1 MSEERK
7 YNHGAKIILI
17 ISILMI
23 PMQLI
28 TSALISRISSE
39 ASGILGVL
47 EIFYNA
53 IISFFIFGGENAI
66 IKLLTNKNTK
76 TQKKN
81 FIIKYIIITSAIFV
95 TTIVITKICH
105 FDFIKKLTGQL
116 NSTSIFMY
124 GVGLLIIINNI
135 LLYYLKEEE
144 KFSYYAFG
152 IKLFNIGN
160 FLSVVYIF
168 FFCKNIDVQNTLL
181 VFMGL
186 LQLLSTII
194 ILIKE
199 KIVYQKETKEERAE
213 KRQIEN
219 LKFIFFL
226 YLSTLLVFIYDKID
240 QIILVKTLG
249 LATLGGYYLIVKVV
263 NMVKLLPNTYNST
276 FYPYICKYLN
286 KESSN
291 YIFNNI
297 LSKNLFFIFPLTIII
312 VLNSKL
318 IINILFGAEYINYNF
333 TLQFLTTIILI
344 SAPTIILNNFL
355 YALGKTKKYFQIS
368 FIAIAVQVII
378 IISTIKYIGINAI
391 LIARFVST
399 FIIFI
404 FCKLYLN
411 KLQYSTKLP
420 KTYYRYSAVI
430 LVSLAITNLLKL
442 NIIFNI
448 ILSIIILIIYMI
460 ENKNYVI
467 NNYKKIKDRFGKIK
481 GN

>member
-81 FIIKYIIITSAIFV
+81 FIIKYIIITITIFM

-105 FDFIKKLTGQL
+105 IDFIQKLTGQL
-116 NSTSIFMY
+116 NSTSILMY
-124 GVGLLIIINNI
+124 GVGLLIIVNNI

-144 KFSYYAFG
+144 KFAYYAFG

-160 FLSVVYIF
+160 FLSVIYIF

-181 VFMGL
+181 VFMGI
-186 LQLLSTII
+186 LQLLSIII

-199 KIVYQKETKEERAE
+199 KIIYEKEE
-213 KRQIEN
+213 KTDKIQIEN
-219 LKFIFFL
+219 IKFIFFL
-226 YLSTLLVFIYDKID
+226 YLSTLLVFVYDKID

-286 KESSN
+286 RESSN

-318 IINILFGAEYINYNF
+318 IINILFGMEYIQYNF

-368 FIAIAVQVII
+368 FIAIIVQVII
-378 IISTIKYIGINAI
+378 IVGMIKHIGINAI
-391 LIARFVST
+391 LIARLVST

-411 KLQYSTKLP
+411 KIQYLTKLP
-420 KTYYRYSAVI
+420 KIYYKYSAVLLI
-430 LVSLAITNLLKL
+430 LLVITNLLKL
-442 NIIFNI
+442 NIILDI

-467 NNYKKIKDRFGKIK
+467 NNYKKIKDRFNKIRI
-481 GN
+481 N